1 MSKLFIL
8 NGPDKDLSFD
18 LKAGVMIVGRGAETD
33 IQIKDKH
40 VSRRH
45 LRITGEASSYFI
57 EDLRSTNGTF
67 LDGKSIEP
75 GKSVELESGTPVRV
89 GDTYFS
95 LGRKNTDVILST
107 EFELPVQGP
116 DDTLVM
122 DRRMSRLKN
131 LELIYRVSSVFMHS
145 LNLRQTLEQILTY
158 ICDLLKRIDLAAII
172 LVDPETE
179 EILEVISRSIT
190 KSEQSKDSYSKTIV
204 KRVIREKNA
213 LMLSEMGDG
222 SEKIHSES
230 MKLKKIKS
238 VMCVPLLSRSKIQ
251 GVIYVDSLSRL
262 YGFRKEDLSLIAALS
277 SPAAMAIENALLY
290 SNLEKNVEAR
300 TKDLFETKESL
311 RASESRFR
319 AIFENMTSGVGVYE
333 AVNGGEDFVILD
345 INQAYRRIEGIPDN
359 KQILRKNLLVV
370 FPSYKGTDII
380 KVLRK
385 VWETGIPEKS
395 SLVFSEG
402 EEIKGWREYYV
413 YRLSTNEI
421 VAIFDDMT
429 EKKKA
434 EREQKIL
441 QEQLFL
447 SQKMESIG
455 ALAGGIAHN
464 FRNILQA
471 ISGNTEYLEMISNG
485 KEEIKEITGNIFDS
499 VEKGVDLINNILQFS
514 RKDKEYKIVEIDL
527 ADIIKR
533 TYGIIS
539 RVFNKNIDIQINFEK
554 NLFTKGNPSLL
565 SQVFM
570 NLFNNASD
578 AMPEGG
584 TLTIGAKRRGGQVI
598 ASVSDTG
605 IGMSEETLGKIFDPF
620 FTLKEV
626 GKGTGLGLSTVHGIV
641 KQHNG
646 TIQVSSKLGKGTTF
660 KIHFPYVHPQQ
671 IPLPAV
677 SKEVKRGK
685 GQKVLIV
692 DDERA
697 NLEALSAITR
707 GLGYDPIPVEKP
719 SDAIDTYSKLTPA
732 AVLMDRVMPK
742 MDGIACARKIIAKD
756 PKAKIIIISGYED
769 SGPRGIDEEARNWI
783 AGYLVKPCNVDELGH
798 MISRALEKR

>member
-1 MSKLFIL
+1 MSKLYIL
-8 NGPDKDLSFD
+8 NGPAKDQSFD
-18 LKAGVMIVGRGAETD
+18 LKFGVTIVGRGAETD

-40 VSRRH
+40 VTRQH
-45 LRITGEASSYFI
+45 LRITRDANSYFV

-67 LDGKSIEP
+67 VDGKMIEP
-75 GKSVELESGTPVRV
+75 GKNAELGKGTPVRI
-89 GDTYFS
+89 GDTFFS
-95 LGRKNTDVILST
+95 LGTKNTDVVLPT
-107 EFELPVQGP
+107 ELELPVRGP

-158 ICDLLKRIDLAAII
+158 ICDLLKRIDLAAVI

-179 EILEVISRSIT
+179 EILEVISRSMT
-190 KSEQSKDSYSKTIV
+190 KGDQSRNSYSKTIV

-213 LMLSEMGDG
+213 VMLSEMGDG

-230 MKLKKIKS
+230 MKFKKIKS

-251 GVIYVDSLSRL
+251 GVIYVDSVSRL

-290 SNLEKNVEAR
+290 SNLEKKVEAR
-300 TKDLFETKESL
+300 TKDLLETKESL
-311 RASESRFR
+311 KASESRFR

-333 AVNGGEDFVILD
+333 AVNGGQGIVILD

-359 KQILRKNLLVV
+359 KKILKKNLLDV

-385 VWETGIPEKS
+385 VWETGIPEKN
-395 SLVFSEG
+395 SLVFYEG
-402 EEIKGWREYYV
+402 EEIIGWRDYYV
-413 YRLSTNEI
+413 YRLLTNEI

-429 EKKKA
+429 EKKRA

-471 ISGNTEYLEMISNG
+471 ITGNTEYLEMISNG

-514 RKDKEYKIVEIDL
+514 RKDKEYKILDIDL

-539 RVFNKNIDIQINFEK
+539 RVFNKNIDIQINVER

-584 TLTIGAKRRGGQVI
+584 TLIIGAKR
-598 ASVSDTG
+598 
-605 IGMSEETLGKIFDPF
+605 
-620 FTLKEV
+620 
-626 GKGTGLGLSTVHGIV
+626 KGESG
-641 KQHNG
+641 
-646 TIQVSSKLGKGTTF
+646 
-660 KIHFPYVHPQQ
+660 
-671 IPLPAV
+671 
-677 SKEVKRGK
+677 
-685 GQKVLIV
+685 
-692 DDERA
+692 
-697 NLEALSAITR
+697 
-707 GLGYDPIPVEKP
+707 
-719 SDAIDTYSKLTPA
+719 
-732 AVLMDRVMPK
+732 DRLRV
-742 MDGIACARKIIAKD
+742 
-756 PKAKIIIISGYED
+756 
-769 SGPRGIDEEARNWI
+769 
-783 AGYLVKPCNVDELGH
+783 
-798 MISRALEKR
+798 